1 MAAMKY
7 DEEHKRNDELM
18 ATLRAIDD
26 EKSKI
31 KDKRKLRK
39 ENIRYEEET
48 REIVADSLDIMECY
62 SDIIKDLKESLN
74 RKI

>member
-48 REIVADSLDIMECY
+48 RELVADSLAIMECY